1 MLELLSPAGNFEKLK
16 TAVKFGADAV
26 YVGGKNLSLRAQADN
41 FTDEELALATSYVHS
56 HGKKIYVAVNVYA
69 KNVDVEKVEKF
80 VKFLVQTGVDAVI
93 VSDVGV
99 MRIIKRVAPTLSVHV
114 STQANI
120 TNKEAVAFWRDLGAE
135 RVVLA
140 RELSLKEIKEIHE
153 YVPDIELECFVHG
166 AMCISYSGRCL
177 LSEYFNKRDA
187 NSGDCVQACRWKY
200 EIREVGR
207 EGEYCELSQDERG
220 SYILN
225 SKDLNMIYH
234 LQEMAQAGVKSF
246 KVEGRMKSE
255 YYLATV
261 INAYRRAFD
270 QMEKEGELYAKN
282 PLYIQELEKTAH
294 RAFTTAYAFGENLTT
309 VNHDNSQSKG
319 TGKFIAVVKGY
330 DESKKSIVVEMRNR
344 FKQGDELEVLSPS
357 ENFLKKI
364 VVEEMYDDD
373 GERVED
379 AKIVQQ
385 TLYIKSEIKLDEG
398 DILRA

>member
-1 MLELLSPAGNFEKLK
+1 MIELLSPAGNFEKLK

-41 FTDEELALATSYVHS
+41 FTDEELKQAVEFVHS
-56 HGKKIYVAVNVYA
+56 HGKKIYVAVNIYA
-69 KNVDVEKVEKF
+69 KNDDMEKVERF
-80 VKFLVQTGVDAVI
+80 VKYLAEISVDAVI

-99 MRIIKRVAPTLSVHV
+99 MRIIKRVAPSLAIHV

-120 TNKEAVAFWRDLGAE
+120 TNKEAVAFWRELGAE

-153 YVPDIELECFVHG
+153 YVPDIELEAFCHG

-207 EGEYCELSQDERG
+207 EGDFYELSQDERG

-225 SKDLNMIYH
+225 SKDLNMIEH
-234 LQEMAQAGVKSF
+234 LSEMAKAGIVSF

-270 QMEKEGELYAKN
+270 QMAKEGEKYKEN

-294 RAFTTAYAFGENLTT
+294 RAFTTAYAFGENKQT

-330 DESKKSIVVEMRNR
+330 DEGKQSIVVEMRNR
-344 FKQGDELEVLSPS
+344 FKEGDELEVLSS
-357 ENFLKKI
+357 DDNFLKKI
-364 VVEEMYDDD
+364 VVKEMYDEK

-385 TLYIKSEIKLDEG
+385 TLYIKSEIKLTAG
-398 DILRA
+398 DILRM

>member
-1 MLELLSPAGNFEKLK
+1 MIELLSPAGNFEKLK

-41 FTDEELALATSYVHS
+41 FTDEELKEAVEFVHS
-56 HGKKIYVAVNVYA
+56 HGKKIYVAVNIYA
-69 KNVDVEKVEKF
+69 KNADVEEIERF
-80 VKFLVQTGVDAVI
+80 VKYLAEIGVDAAI

-99 MRIIKRVAPTLSVHV
+99 MRIIKRVAPTLAIHV

-120 TNKEAVAFWRDLGAE
+120 TNKEAVAFWHELGAE

-153 YVPDIELECFVHG
+153 YVPDIELEAFCHG

-200 EIREVGR
+200 EIREAEKG
-207 EGEYCELSQDERG
+207 GSFYELSQDERC

-225 SKDLNMIYH
+225 SKDLNMIEH
-234 LQEMAQAGVKSF
+234 LSEMRLAGITSF

-270 QMEKEGELYAKN
+270 QMAKEGGKYAKN

-294 RAFTTAYAFGENLTT
+294 RAFTTAYAFGENLKT

-330 DESKKSIVVEMRNR
+330 DEGRQSIVVEMRNR
-344 FKQGDELEVLSPS
+344 FKEGDELEVLSS
-357 ENFLKKI
+357 DDNFLKKI
-364 VVEEMYDDD
+364 IVKEMYDEK

-385 TLYIKSEIKLDEG
+385 TLYIKSEIKLSEG